1 MLDKLTTNETETIL
15 LGEFNFNYIAP
26 NTATMK
32 FKRLTN
38 LFHLKQ
44 LITEPTRITENSR
57 SLIDLFLT
65 SRPEL
70 YVSSV
75 TPIGFSD
82 HCAIAGFR
90 KLHRIKLPPP
100 RFVDVRNYKN
110 YDPTLFKTDLHYVP
124 WDILEL
130 ANSSGAPDEEWN
142 SFKDMF
148 LTVVDK
154 HAPIV
159 TRRLTPEIK
168 NLMREREYHHK
179 KAIKTNN
186 EVHCSRYK
194 RLRNAVNLKLKY
206 YKILFHSPL

>member
-1 MLDKLTTNETETIL
+1 MKLKLFWLETLT
-15 LGEFNFNYIAP
+15 YIAA
-26 NTATMK
+26 NTATM
-32 FKRLTN
+32 KRLTN

-70 YVSSV
+70 YVSIV
-75 TPIGFSD
+75 IPIGFSD

-90 KLHRIKLPPP
+90 KLNRIKLPPP

-110 YDPTLFKTDLHYVP
+110 CDPTLFKTDLHYVP

-142 SFKDMF
+142 SCKDMF
-148 LTVVDK
+148 
-154 HAPIV
+154 
-159 TRRLTPEIK
+159 
-168 NLMREREYHHK
+168 
-179 KAIKTNN
+179 
-186 EVHCSRYK
+186 
-194 RLRNAVNLKLKY
+194 
-206 YKILFHSPL
+206 